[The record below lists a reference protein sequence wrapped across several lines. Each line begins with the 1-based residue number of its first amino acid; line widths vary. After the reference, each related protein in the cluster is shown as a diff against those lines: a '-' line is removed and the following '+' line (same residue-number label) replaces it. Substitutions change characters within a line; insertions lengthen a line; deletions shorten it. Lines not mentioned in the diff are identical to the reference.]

1 MYLSSKDCSEGFDA
15 AAGRLSVD
23 VSSGGGS
30 RISNSIWLSGT
41 ILSMERHRAIHR
53 VCQNHCL
60 LNYFGNKVPS
70 SGNTK
75 RHFHGYKN
83 LSFVGY
89 DGIDSSFES
98 DSFDLVVTRYAF

>member
-1 MYLSSKDCSEGFDA
+1 VEETPGNK
-15 AAGRLSVD
+15 
-23 VSSGGGS
+23 
-30 RISNSIWLSGT
+30 
-41 ILSMERHRAIHR
+41 
-53 VCQNHCL
+53 NHEI
-60 LNYFGNKVPS
+60 GNKVPS

-89 DGIDSSFES
+89 DGIDFSFES